1 MMSNKKLPE
10 AQEAALRA
18 LECFE
23 KVSSKG
29 DAHNHYRDAM
39 EGHLLLAK
47 IYMKQGMFCTTRTRD
62 CSNSTDTPARCGI
75 DE

>member
-47 IYMKQGMFCTTRTRD
+47 IYMKQGMFCTLPVRGTA
-62 CSNSTDTPARCGI
+62 STQPTPARCGN